1 MTFRL
6 LPKDVKFFDLFI
18 EDGEN
23 LELAAGRL
31 HEMVDR
37 FDRLDE
43 RVTEIQA
50 LEKRGDE
57 IDREI
62 NRRLEDAFIT
72 PFDREDIHEL
82 TVRLDDVLDGIQA
95 IAETLVIYDVTRPTD
110 ESRRLAAI
118 IAEQS
123 VELDRRPARPRRAQG
138 PRAPPEGRPR
148 PRARGGRPLPGR
160 RRAPLPGGRRSARG
174 DQVARPVH
182 GARGDDRCG
191 RGRRRGDRADEPQVK
206 LIRLD
211 AVRRSPPRAGSPNRA
226 GSPRCRARASE
237 WRRRRGSARAAPA
250 RPGRRIQGLEGLPTE
265 RRRQA
270 PAVAQRR
277 QVTAYELHLAG
288 ERALAPRPGPAVR
301 IAEAPAQPEGVQRQ
315 RPVGRWRWGGSEG
328 TARWEEDLERSM
340 ELPTVDRSPDR
351 ITAVWWG
358 PGERTTIGMAD
369 TMGPPDQRRLIGR
382 STLRTGGGRRSRR
395 RARCG

>member
-6 LPKDVKFFDLFI
+6 LPKDVKFFGLFI

-31 HEMVDR
+31 LEMVER

-62 NRRLEDAFIT
+62 NRRLEDAFVT

-123 VELDRRPARPRRAQG
+123 VELIAALRGLDGLKGLEPHLKAVHDLEHEADGLSRA
-138 PRAPPEGRPR
+138 A
-148 PRARGGRPLPGR
+148 
-160 RRAPLPGGRRSARG
+160 
-174 DQVARPVH
+174 VARLFRE
-182 GARGDDRCG
+182 AGDPLEVIKWRDLYAALE
-191 RGRRRGDRADEPQVK
+191 DT
-206 LIRLD
+206 ID
-211 AVRRSPPRAGSPNRA
+211 AAEDA
-226 GSPRCRARASE
+226 
-237 WRRRRGSARAAPA
+237 
-250 RPGRRIQGLEGLPTE
+250 
-265 RRRQA
+265 
-270 PAVAQRR
+270 
-277 QVTAYELHLAG
+277 
-288 ERALAPRPGPAVR
+288 
-301 IAEAPAQPEGVQRQ
+301 AEAI
-315 RPVGRWRWGGSEG
+315 
-328 TARWEEDLERSM
+328 ERMNHKS
-340 ELPTVDRSPDR
+340 S
-351 ITAVWWG
+351 
-358 PGERTTIGMAD
+358 
-369 TMGPPDQRRLIGR
+369 
-382 STLRTGGGRRSRR
+382 
-395 RARCG
+395 